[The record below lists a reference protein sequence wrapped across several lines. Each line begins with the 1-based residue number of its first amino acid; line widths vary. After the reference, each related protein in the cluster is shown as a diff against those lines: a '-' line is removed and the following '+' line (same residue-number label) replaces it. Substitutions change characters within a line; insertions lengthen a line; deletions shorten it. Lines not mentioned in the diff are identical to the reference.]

1 MRLAVIGLATLPV
14 HSAASRT
21 RAITSSS
28 GTAAAT
34 FTRGSTLARSRV
46 TKETS
51 ASGSAPGVSS
61 AGTALPRPLS
71 MSSRAG
77 LNFGMFADSSEMRAK
92 VRCDAHIGTHA
103 HHLAVAGTRR
113 W

>member
-1 MRLAVIGLATLPV
+1 MVGVRLAVIGLATLPV

-71 MSSRAG
+71 ISRRAG
-77 LNFGMFADSSEMRAK
+77 LNFGTFEESSESESERFEA
-92 VRCDAHIGTHA
+92 
-103 HHLAVAGTRR
+103 TRT
-113 W
+113 